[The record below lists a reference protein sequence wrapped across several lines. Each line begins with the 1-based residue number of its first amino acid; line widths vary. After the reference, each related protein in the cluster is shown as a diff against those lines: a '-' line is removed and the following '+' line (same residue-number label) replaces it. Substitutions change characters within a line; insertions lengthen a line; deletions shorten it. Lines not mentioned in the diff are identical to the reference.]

1 MQWIMD
7 ERFRELSG
15 EDDHRWFDLKRWHY
29 AGYIDLSTWGA
40 DDNGFSSVRNDFDFG
55 AFFSETQGKL
65 WLPIPSGEVEQND
78 LITQNPGY

>member
-29 AGYIDLSTWGA
+29 AGYIDLGTWDA
-40 DDNGFSSVRNDFDFG
+40 DDNGFSSLRSDF
-55 AFFSETQGKL
+55 AFQRIFHSHPGKNVVAYTQRR
-65 WLPIPSGEVEQND
+65 D
-78 LITQNPGY
+78 